1 MKEIILHAIEIIGN
15 KFTKLGVSIVSF
27 FSPIAFVFWIIG
39 IAIMLDTF
47 FGRWA
52 AKKVA
57 QREGKDVRLEVTSK
71 KTRNG
76 MVSKIITYNIAIGT
90 LFAID
95 FNLLNQT
102 VMYFIPK
109 FPIEFLITK
118 VVGVVFVM
126 IEFDSIDEKYY
137 IVTGKRL
144 KQSIKSKI
152 NDGKKSVLS
161 MSEFASK
168 LKNKKDENNSI

>member
-1 MKEIILHAIEIIGN
+1 MKEVLLHATQVVG
-15 KFTKLGVSIVSF
+15 TKVFKVSISLLSF
-27 FSPIAFVFWIIG
+27 FAPVNFVFWIIG
-39 IAIMLDTF
+39 IAIILDTF

-57 QREGKDVRLEVTSK
+57 ERDGKDVRLEVTSK

-76 MVSKIITYNIAIGT
+76 LVSKIITYNVAIGT
-90 LFAID
+90 LFIID
-95 FNLLNQT
+95 LNLLHDT

-109 FPIEFLITK
+109 FPIEFLVTK
-118 VVGVVFVM
+118 VIGVIFVLV
-126 IEFDSIDEKYY
+126 EFDSIDEKYY

-152 NDGKKSVLS
+152 NDGKKSVLNI
-161 MSEFASK
+161 SEFASK
-168 LKNKKDENNSI
+168 LKNKKDENS